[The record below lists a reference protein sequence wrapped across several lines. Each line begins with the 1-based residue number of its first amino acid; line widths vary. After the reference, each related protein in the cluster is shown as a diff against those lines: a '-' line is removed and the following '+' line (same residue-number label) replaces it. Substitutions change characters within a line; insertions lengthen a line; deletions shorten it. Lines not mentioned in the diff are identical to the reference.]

1 MFRDDVDRLFA
12 DLFPGGR
19 HGASNEARAPV
30 DVYLTDGPPPSLTVE
45 IDIAGVNPAQVDVGL
60 VEDVLVVRGERRRA
74 GDGRR
79 VYQHAEIAWGPFER
93 RLRLGVAVD
102 AAAATA
108 SYESGI
114 LRILLPLAPSP
125 PLRRVRH
132 RRPRGAPDGRG
143 GRPEVEIAGTEE
155 PPEAET
161 AIPAA
166 LPVLPLKE
174 TVVFPEAVAPLADR
188 ASRGRCA

>member
-30 DVYLTDGPPPSLTVE
+30 DVYLSDGPPPALTVE
-45 IDIAGVNPAQVDVGL
+45 IDVSGVNPAGVEVTL

-74 GDGRR
+74 GAERR

-102 AAAATA
+102 ASAASAT
-108 SYESGI
+108 YERGI
-114 LRILLPLAPSP
+114 LRILLPLSPAPP
-125 PLRRVRH
+125 MRRVGITV
-132 RRPRGAPDGRG
+132 RGAD
-143 GRPEVEIAGTEE
+143 
-155 PPEAET
+155 
-161 AIPAA
+161 
-166 LPVLPLKE
+166 
-174 TVVFPEAVAPLADR
+174 
-188 ASRGRCA
+188 

>member
-1 MFRDDVDRLFA
+1 MFRDDVDRIFA

-30 DVYLTDGPPPSLTVE
+30 DVYLTDGPPPALTVE
-45 IDIAGVNPAQVDVGL
+45 IDVAGVDPSQVDVAL

-74 GDGRR
+74 GAARR

-102 AAAATA
+102 AAAASA

-114 LRILLPLAPSP
+114 LRILLPLSPAP
-125 PLRRVRH
+125 PLRRVDIRVS
-132 RRPRGAPDGRG
+132 DGG
-143 GRPEVEIAGTEE
+143 
-155 PPEAET
+155 
-161 AIPAA
+161 
-166 LPVLPLKE
+166 
-174 TVVFPEAVAPLADR
+174 
-188 ASRGRCA
+188 S